1 MSAAI
6 EALGVVLDEVFV
18 EVLEVFVGVLEVF
31 VKVLEVLDVLEV
43 LALWSLNKSSS
54 STAFVAAWARFNKLS

>member
-1 MSAAI
+1 MSAAT

-31 VKVLEVLDVLEV
+31 VKVLEVLEVLEV
-43 LALWSLNKSSS
+43 LAL
-54 STAFVAAWARFNKLS
+54 